1 MRVKDPSIRAEYS
14 HPLLNDIECEIDDHR
29 DQTGCI
35 ISVTQFD
42 AILRK
47 YQERVPVEEQSL
59 LYDLARENFVEDD
72 PHVESDPDGV
82 VEGFSGV
89 DVRPFPCYKVV
100 LKALERHEEM
110 WTCYDMDVHELAVR
124 MADGLLEHDLVIE
137 VGTDIA
143 LHQMTFE
150 EDTTECLLT
159 ILFVLKTI
167 VPYRDT
173 SSWQMSVKRAEVWLH
188 EAHLAAA

>member
-1 MRVKDPSIRAEYS
+1 
-14 HPLLNDIECEIDDHR
+14 
-29 DQTGCI
+29 
-35 ISVTQFD
+35 
-42 AILRK
+42 
-47 YQERVPVEEQSL
+47 
-59 LYDLARENFVEDD
+59 
-72 PHVESDPDGV
+72 
-82 VEGFSGV
+82 
-89 DVRPFPCYKVV
+89 VV
-100 LKALERHEEM
+100 LKALEKHEEM

>member
-14 HPLLNDIECEIDDHR
+14 HPLLNEIESEIDDHR
-29 DQTGCI
+29 DQKGSI
-35 ISVTQFD
+35 ISEREFD
-42 AILRK
+42 VILQR

-59 LYDLARENFVEDD
+59 LYDLARENFVEED
-72 PHVESDPDGV
+72 PNDVNPGR
-82 VEGFSGV
+82 FSGV
-89 DVRPFPCYKVV
+89 DMRPFPCYQEV

-110 WTCYDMDVHELAVR
+110 WTCYDKDVHELAVR
-124 MADGLLEHDLVIE
+124 MADALLEHDLVIE
-137 VGTDIA
+137 VGTEIA
-143 LHQMTFE
+143 LHQMTFD

-173 SSWQMSVKRAEVWLH
+173 SSWQMSVKRAEMWLH